1 MSVWVM
7 LSTAGSLREAER
19 IAKTLVEEKLAAC
32 ATLLPGALSYFFWE
46 GKLSREKETV
56 ILAKTTRR
64 NTGKMIRKIKGL
76 HSYQVPEILFFPA
89 TQGEK
94 EYTEWVKKSTAGK

>member
-1 MSVWVM
+1 MNVWVM
-7 LSTAGSLREAER
+7 LSTAGSLREAKR

-32 ATLLPGALSYFFWE
+32 ATVLPGALSYFYWE

-56 ILAKTTRR
+56 ILAKTTGRH
-64 NTGKMIRKIKGL
+64 TGKMMRKIKGV

-89 TQGEK
+89 ARGEK
-94 EYTEWVKKSTAGK
+94 GYSDWVKKCTARK

>member
-46 GKLSREKETV
+46 GKLSREKGNGHPGED
-56 ILAKTTRR
+56 
-64 NTGKMIRKIKGL
+64 NPPQQRKND
-76 HSYQVPEILFFPA
+76 
-89 TQGEK
+89 
-94 EYTEWVKKSTAGK
+94 

>member
-7 LSTAGSLREAER
+7 LSTAGSLREAKR

-32 ATLLPGALSYFFWE
+32 ATVLPGALSYFYWE
-46 GKLSREKETV
+46 GKLSREKETL
-56 ILAKTTRR
+56 ILAKTTARHS
-64 NTGKMIRKIKGL
+64 GKMMRKIKGV

-89 TQGEK
+89 ARGEK
-94 EYTEWVKKSTAGK
+94 GYSEWVKKSTMGK